1 MFLEKSGVGG
11 LEEEEDIFDMIIFA
25 GMQSHYSTHL
35 LWTGLERDAS
45 RFVIIKK

>member
-1 MFLEKSGVGG
+1 MFLEKVVWGVE
-11 LEEEEDIFDMIIFA
+11 EEEEDIFDMIIFV